1 MSKLN
6 MAYKYDLNKYRN
18 LSTDAYEYE
27 EAKRE
32 ITIKRK
38 NIDKGSAIKIAVL
51 AIVAMVLLFC
61 VIYGKVQISDMYSQI
76 NNQKAYLSSEQS
88 ENARLKTE
96 LESYTSLKNI
106 EEYAENVLGLEK
118 LDKSQILYVDIQN
131 ADVVII
137 PENDDNIFVKIKN
150 HFNSIKEYF
159 TD

>member
-18 LSTDAYEYE
+18 LSTDSDEYE

-38 NIDKGSAIKIAVL
+38 NIDKGSTIKIVLL
-51 AIVAMVLLFC
+51 AIVAMILLFC

-76 NNQKAYLSSEQS
+76 NNQKSYLSSEQS
-88 ENARLKTE
+88 ENARLKAE

-106 EEYAENVLGLEK
+106 ENYAEKVLGLEK
-118 LDKSQILYVDIQN
+118 LDKAQIMYVDIQN
-131 ADVVII
+131 DDVVFI
-137 PENDDNIFVKIKN
+137 PENDDNVFVKIKN
-150 HFNSIKEYF
+150 FFNSIIEYIV
-159 TD
+159 D